1 MQHGGQGAAHV
12 QKEYPKWLSFAHEYT
27 KDLPTHATK
36 TATLV
41 HKEGTKHY
49 VHANKLLSTFLSQ
62 QGVPQQYVQYASLG
76 IIAVV
81 GLLAALITFSILSA
95 ILGALCCGGKSRE
108 EKNKEIRRKNDK
120 RAAEQHRQHER
131 KLAAQ

>member
-1 MQHGGQGAAHV
+1 M

-27 KDLPTHATK
+27 KDLPTHASK

-49 VHANKLLSTFLSQ
+49 TTANKLLSSFLSQ

-76 IIAVV
+76 VIALVALV
-81 GLLAALITFSILSA
+81 AALITFSIL
-95 ILGALCCGGKSRE
+95 GALLSACCGGGKSRKQQNNE
-108 EKNKEIRRKNDK
+108 QRQRADK
-120 RAAEQHRQHER
+120 KAAEQHKQHER
-131 KLAAQ
+131 KLQQ

>member
-1 MQHGGQGAAHV
+1 M

-27 KDLPTHATK
+27 KDLPGHATK

-41 HKEGTKHY
+41 QKEGTKHY
-49 VHANKLLSTFLSQ
+49 VHANKLLSNFLSQ

-81 GLLAALITFSILSA
+81 GLVAALITFSILSA
-95 ILGALCCGGKSRE
+95 VLGAVCCGQSRE
-108 EKNKEIRRKNDK
+108 EKNRELRRKNDK
-120 RAAEQHRQHER
+120 RAAEQHKQHER
-131 KLAAQ
+131 KLAKE